1 MEEDKSKDD
10 PLKSAESGGDPIDPA
25 TGYVFGTAGA
35 LVTGAVLLPTA
46 SDLATGVLIQPATSD
61 RAAGDVPPSTVSS
74 SVTEAVP
81 PPSASSSV
89 SEAVSPPAVSSSVS
103 GAVSSPVASSSL
115 TGAANSVN
123 SAEAVPLTGNAI
135 IKPPYVSSVS
145 DSPAPNPD
153 KFAVDE
159 VVGFA
164 WRSMLKYFWPLA
176 GIMASNFLVQ
186 SVPAITVMVM
196 NYTANS
202 PTLTIVSMLIS
213 LVGAVLNLIIAL
225 GTIMLW
231 LKICDGDTITIRDVY
246 SKIPRVWHF
255 MLATFLY
262 GSMVLLGYIC
272 LIVPGLY
279 LQIRFQFYPYF
290 IAESGAGPI
299 QSLKASYAIT
309 KGSIAELFFLSVVNY
324 FIGWVGMMALFI
336 GVFPALIIQNVALA
350 KTYRQL
356 RRNTP
361 VGSLP
366 PGLLPAPLIG
376 DTEIPTT
383 VAT

>member
-10 PLKSAESGGDPIDPA
+10 PLKSAESGGALIDPA

-46 SDLATGVLIQPATSD
+46 SDLATGALIQPATSD
-61 RAAGDVPPSTVSS
+61 RAAGEVPPSTASS
-74 SVTEAVP
+74 SVTEAVSQP
-81 PPSASSSV
+81 TASSSV
-89 SEAVSPPAVSSSVS
+89 AEAVSPSTASSSV
-103 GAVSSPVASSSL
+103 
-115 TGAANSVN
+115 TEAANTAN
-123 SAEAVPLTGNAI
+123 TAEADPLSGNTI
-135 IKPPYVSSVS
+135 IKPLSGSSANP
-145 DSPAPNPD
+145 PASNLD

-176 GIMASNFLVQ
+176 GILASNFLVQ

-196 NYTANS
+196 NYTASS
-202 PTLTIVSMLIS
+202 PTMSIISMLIS

-231 LKICDGDTITIRDVY
+231 LKICDGDTISIRDVY

-255 MLATFLY
+255 TLATFLY

-272 LIVPGLY
+272 LIAPGVY

-309 KGSIAELFFLSVVNY
+309 TGSVAELFFLSIVNY
-324 FIGWVGMMALFI
+324 FIGWVGVMALFI
-336 GVFPALIIQNVALA
+336 GVFPAQIIQNVALA

-361 VGSLP
+361 VSSLP

-376 DTEIPTT
+376 DTEIATT